1 MLQPYTREEIVASPL
16 YKKYAAILPEEKH
29 KLLQDRLML
38 ASVNTPLRLAAHDID
53 SALTWAYS
61 GQPVDIWGQL
71 NELGYCGYSYEK
83 WKANVETRCAE
94 F

>member
-1 MLQPYTREEIVASPL
+1 MPQAYTREEIVASPL

-38 ASVNTPLRLAAHDID
+38 ASANTTLRLGASDID
-53 SALTWAYS
+53 NAMTWAYS
-61 GQPVDIWGQL
+61 GQPGDIWGQL
-71 NELGYCGYSYEK
+71 YDLGRRGYSYEK
-83 WKANVETRCAE
+83 WKASTEGRYVQ